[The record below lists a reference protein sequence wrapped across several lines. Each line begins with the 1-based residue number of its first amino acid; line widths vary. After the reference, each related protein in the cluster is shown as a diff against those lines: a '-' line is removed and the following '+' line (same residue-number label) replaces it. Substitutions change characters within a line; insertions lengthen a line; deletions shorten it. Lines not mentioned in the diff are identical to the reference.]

1 VLTTRRDGRVLT
13 LVLDD
18 PGRRNALDYAAVA
31 ALNDALAAAAADP
44 GVGCVVI
51 TGAGPAFSAGGDLRQ
66 FRTEIDTASAT
77 DDWETGAGWERLMRD
92 IPRLRVPVVAAVN
105 GPALA
110 GACGLVAACDIALA
124 ARSATLGVTEVR
136 LGLFPIVVLPAL
148 IRAVGPRAAR
158 ELALTGRIVD
168 AEEAARLGL
177 VHRVVADDELPAAAA
192 ALAAELAGLAPTA
205 LALGKSLLAELM
217 DLPYDAAVRHGRA
230 MRGAFL
236 HTADLREGVD
246 AFLEKRRPV
255 WGGGETES

>member
-1 VLTTRRDGRVLT
+1 VLTTRQDGRVRT

-18 PGRRNALDYAAVA
+18 PDRRNALDYAAVGELVA
-31 ALNDALAAAAADP
+31 ALEAAAADP
-44 GVGCVVI
+44 GVGCVVL
-51 TGAGPAFSAGGDLRQ
+51 TGAGSAFSAGGDLRQ
-66 FRTEIDTASAT
+66 FRREIDSSDATA
-77 DDWETGAGWERLMRD
+77 DWTTGAGWEQLIAG

-110 GACGLVAACDIALA
+110 GACGLVAACDVAIAA
-124 ARSATLGVTEVR
+124 SSATLGVTEVR

-158 ELALTGRIVD
+158 ELALTGRVVD
-168 AEEAARLGL
+168 ADEAQRLGL
-177 VHRVVADDELPAAAA
+177 VHRVVPDAELAATAA
-192 ALAAELAGLAPTA
+192 GVAAELAALAPTA
-205 LALGKSLLAELM
+205 LAMGKALLAELT
-217 DLPYDAAVRHGRA
+217 DLPHDAAVRHGRA

-255 WGGGETES
+255 WGGGE